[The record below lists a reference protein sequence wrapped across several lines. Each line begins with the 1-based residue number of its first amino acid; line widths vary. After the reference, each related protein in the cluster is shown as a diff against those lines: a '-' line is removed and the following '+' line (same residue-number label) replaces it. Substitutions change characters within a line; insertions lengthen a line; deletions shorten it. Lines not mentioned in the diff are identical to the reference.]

1 MAALEDKDKNV
12 VTIKTV
18 NESIKILIS
27 ERARN
32 MVARLH
38 WVFF

>member
-1 MAALEDKDKNV
+1 MAALEDKDTTV
-12 VTIKTV
+12 VTIKIV
-18 NESIKILIS
+18 NESIKILTP